1 MLVLIIICS
10 IILVASVPFVFIL
23 AFKGRDDIA
32 IPFAFSGAVSFIS
45 LLIVTFNYANEQE
58 VINEHIANIVSIKRS
73 GEVEGSFCLGNG
85 YVGSEQYYF
94 YYSEIESNKFKLGKV
109 ETDRSYIIEDNDKTP
124 SIYKLKAKGESTYH
138 YDIYVPVGTILT
150 TFVLE

>member
-1 MLVLIIICS
+1 MLVWIIVCS
-10 IILVASVPFVFIL
+10 ILIVACVPLAFVF
-23 AFKGRDDIA
+23 AFKGKDDIA
-32 IPFAFSGAVSFIS
+32 IPFAFGGAASFIA
-45 LLIVTFNYANEQE
+45 LFILILSYVNLQE

-73 GEVEGSFCLGNG
+73 AEVEGSFCLGSG
-85 YVGSEQYYF
+85 YVDSKQYYF
-94 YYSEIESNKFKLGKV
+94 YYCEVEPNKFKLGKI

-124 SIYKLKAKGESTYH
+124 SIYKLKAKGEWTYH